1 MTPHRNDNDVRSEFP
16 VKDTFSIG
24 VQTIRKYTPEKG
36 SQYHNMMIKNKLI
49 QTTDG
54 PRLFMKNVS
63 TQTLPIPCTS
73 VDSEKND
80 KFAESGKSYMIS
92 IFLHLLPQCVQ
103 T

>member
-63 TQTLPIPCTS
+63 TQTLPIPCTC

-80 KFAESGKSYMIS
+80 KFAESGKSHMIS
-92 IFLHLLPQCVQ
+92 IFLHFLPQCVQ